1 VLIFLKILS
10 IEFRQEMSMAETPEE
25 REAMQA
31 ASKKEQNW
39 GPKLFVGVLVA
50 ILVFFYWLLIYS
62 GGVTV
67 HHG

>member
-1 VLIFLKILS
+1 
-10 IEFRQEMSMAETPEE
+10 MAETPEDKKA
-25 REAMQA
+25 RQS
-31 ASKKEQNW
+31 ASDTDQSEKHNW
-39 GPKLFVGVLVA
+39 GPKLFIGVLVA

>member
-1 VLIFLKILS
+1 MV
-10 IEFRQEMSMAETPEE
+10 ETPEE
-25 REAMQA
+25 
-31 ASKKEQNW
+31 KESRQSTSEKENNW
-39 GPKLFVGVLVA
+39 GPKLFIGVLVA

>member
-1 VLIFLKILS
+1 LLIFLGILS
-10 IEFRQEMSMAETPEE
+10 NEFRQEMSMAEMPEE
-25 REAMQA
+25 
-31 ASKKEQNW
+31 KESRQPTPAKENNW
-39 GPKLFVGVLVA
+39 GPKLFIGVLVA